1 MKRTPGIIAL
11 AMLAS
16 IPALGQSPEAFYA
29 GKDVRI
35 LIGAGPGGTYGIYS
49 QLAARHMRQ
58 FIPGH
63 PSLIMQNMPGAGG
76 LVGLNYS
83 YSVAPKD
90 GSLMHLVHAEVLYE
104 TLLTKDVKFNARD
117 YQWIGRFADADSV
130 ALVTRQ
136 SGVRTL
142 DDVKKREVTMGAT
155 GIANIYALAP
165 LMLNRM
171 AATKFKIIGGYK
183 GASEVFIAMERGE
196 LDGAGM
202 TLANA
207 LAQHNDKMKS
217 GELLPVLAIAAKRMP
232 GMPDVPAMTE
242 FGSGVEKA
250 LLEIYASA
258 GTIGRALAFPPGVP
272 ADRLQIMRVA
282 FQKMLADP
290 AFQAEARK
298 ANILITSM
306 PGEELAA
313 EVNRIMSTPAD
324 QIAAA
329 RALHEDLLKP
339 K

>member
-1 MKRTPGIIAL
+1 MKRALSIIVL
-11 AMLAS
+11 AILAA
-16 IPALGQSPEAFYA
+16 IPARSQSPEAFYA

-49 QLAARHMRQ
+49 QLAARHMRH

-63 PSLIMQNMPGAGG
+63 PNLIMQNMPGAGG
-76 LVGLNYS
+76 LIGLNYS

-104 TLLTKDVKFNARD
+104 TLLTRDVKFNARD

-130 ALVTRQ
+130 ALVTKQ

-142 DDVKKREVTMGAT
+142 EDVKKREVTMGAT

-171 AATKFKIIGGYK
+171 TATKFKMIGGYK

-217 GELLPVLAIAAKRMP
+217 GDLIAVLAISAKRIP
-232 GMPDVPAMTE
+232 GFPDVPAMTE
-242 FGSGVEKA
+242 FGGGAEKA
-250 LLEIYASA
+250 LLEIYAST

-272 ADRLQIMRVA
+272 ADRLQTMRVA
-282 FQKMLADP
+282 FQKTLADP
-290 AFQAEARK
+290 AFQAEVKK
-298 ANILITSM
+298 ANILMTPMS
-306 PGEELAA
+306 GEELTT
-313 EVNRIMSTPAD
+313 EINRIMSTPAD